1 VSCAAA
7 VAVTEVFEEEK
18 ILDNVDA
25 RCDSYSLELI
35 AGAKRHSHSDF
46 QIRRA
51 FQTIERAESR
61 PDCRAAHSRRA
72 RKGFDGC
79 S

>member
-25 RCDSYSLELI
+25 RCGSYSLELI
-35 AGAKRHSHSDF
+35 AGAK
-46 QIRRA
+46 
-51 FQTIERAESR
+51 
-61 PDCRAAHSRRA
+61 
-72 RKGFDGC
+72 
-79 S
+79 